1 MMIKHYRKIL
11 GLTQG
16 EMARKIGISE
26 QSYWNKENGR
36 RVFNDRE
43 KLIVRD
49 VLKQFFPDITVDD
62 IFFNQPAH
70 TSSSSVK
77 ETKNRE
83 IDENELIKFS
93 TQALIDEIERRKGN
107 MPVRTKET
115 LRSFRRA
122 LGMTMED
129 MGKELGVNKASVS
142 HWENGRNNPSIEIKM
157 KLMDLARERDMNEWW
172 FKLGEV
178 LD

>member
-11 GLTQG
+11 GLTQK
-16 EMARKIGISE
+16 EMAQKIGMSE

-36 RVFNDRE
+36 RDFNDRE
-43 KLIVRD
+43 KQIVRD
-49 VLKQFFPDITVDD
+49 VFKQFFPDITVDD
-62 IFFNQPAH
+62 IFFNQTLH

-77 ETKNRE
+77 ETRNRE
-83 IDENELIKFS
+83 INENELIKFS
-93 TQALIDEIERRKGN
+93 TQELIDEIERRKGSISIQGN
-107 MPVRTKET
+107 ET

-142 HWENGRNNPSIEIKM
+142 HWENGRNSPSIKIKM
-157 KLMDLARERDMNEWW
+157 KLMDLARERNMNEWW
-172 FKLGEV
+172 FKLGEI